1 MDLQTHH
8 INGTEIAE
16 LSAEGVIIRN
26 VQDALDLIGNV
37 YFQGFECVIIHRHNL
52 TDDFFDLKNKL
63 AGEILQK
70 FSNYRIRLAI
80 VGDFSEFT
88 GKSIRDFIFESNN
101 GKQVNF
107 LPSTVEAIQS
117 LSK

>member
-8 INGTEIAE
+8 INGTDIAE
-16 LSAEGVIIRN
+16 LTGEGVIIQHIEN
-26 VQDALDLIGNV
+26 ALDLIGNV
-37 YFQGFECVIIHRHNL
+37 YFQGFEHVIIHRHNL
-52 TDDFFDLKNKL
+52 TRDFFDLKNKL
-63 AGEILQK
+63 AGEILPK

-101 GKQVNF
+101 GKQINF
-107 LPSTVEAIQS
+107 LPSTAEALQA
-117 LSK
+117 LSA